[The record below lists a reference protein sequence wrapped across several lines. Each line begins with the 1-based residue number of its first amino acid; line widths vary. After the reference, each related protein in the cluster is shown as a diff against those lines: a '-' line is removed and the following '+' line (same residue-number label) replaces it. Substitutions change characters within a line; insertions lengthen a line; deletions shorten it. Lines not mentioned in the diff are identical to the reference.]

1 MWSQILQL
9 LSELSNH
16 FIFLGVAICVTLV
29 AIWAGQS
36 RLHWFWR
43 GCLVAAVLALFL
55 PVRAHE
61 PLLFFLIVAPV
72 VSLSVAWME
81 SRRECTPGDGAPAGT
96 DSTSKKPTQLSLA
109 EAFLVLALVGMGC
122 GLGSAAYRG
131 GLLMDWRCL
140 PVSALMFAA
149 VAILS
154 YRVGA
159 FSQGMPHRWAKAC
172 SYLIGAG
179 LLAWFVLR
187 GRDFSLFANT
197 SPAAPYAW
205 WGCLVLA
212 WWMIVIVWYYEM
224 RFGSPR
230 HFVALVG
237 MLIVAP
243 RIELDS
249 LGDWMFVDELFHWYQ
264 PGARFFAL
272 FVVTIA
278 YGLFAAAIVVSVAIG
293 RLAFSMKAAVWQKH
307 LARTAGVCAA
317 GLLLYSLG
325 GVFCRL
331 AWNMAQPP
339 VVMTERGQNP
349 LEQALPML
357 DEFYSLEYPGQGFVP
372 GTVPKGLD
380 RHEPGEPMAEVYAR
394 LVEQLQKPGWAPL
407 GSREASISS
416 RQSQELVLSKLTTFS
431 AVLDA
436 DAEQAMQ
443 RKDFDAA
450 MPYVMAQLQMGDNLH
465 REGFVRHRWAGA
477 LGMMRMAALRNDVS
491 TANAR
496 QVLTLLR
503 RFERDH
509 EPFDVTFQREQA
521 WEDREQ
527 NWRSGLRRLE
537 ATIRG
542 SAGNRSQ
549 MQIRSLREAD
559 HYSPTLPRLLATEL
573 ALRLYRED
581 HGRLPRELEELV
593 PQYLDSVPIDPFSDK
608 PLVYRAADGKFQL
621 YTVWTNRLDEGG
633 KTGKGDAEERAKR
646 LPVDYDLD
654 AAVRFWLKAMDDAKD
669 PAKDPAKIA
678 AKAKAARE
686 ARVQASMLK
695 HQQEGQA
702 KAAKQE

>member
-1 MWSQILQL
+1 MWSQILDIL
-9 LSELSNH
+9 GEFSNH
-16 FIFLGVAICVTLV
+16 FIFLGVAICVSLV

-43 GCLVAAVLALFL
+43 GCVVAAVLALFL

-72 VSLSVAWME
+72 VSLSVAWIE
-81 SRRECTPGDGAPAGT
+81 SRRERAPGEAAPAGAKSNRKT
-96 DSTSKKPTQLSLA
+96 TRQLSLTG
-109 EAFLVLALVGMGC
+109 AFLLLALVGMAC
-122 GLGSAAYRG
+122 GLGSAAFRG
-131 GLLMDWRCL
+131 GLLMDGSCL
-140 PVSALMFAA
+140 PFSALTFAS

-154 YRVGA
+154 YQVGTI
-159 FSQGMPHRWAKAC
+159 SQGMPHRWAL
-172 SYLIGAG
+172 SFSFIIGAG
-179 LLAWFVLR
+179 LLAWFALR
-187 GRDFSLFANT
+187 GRNAAVLANASPTALFF
-197 SPAAPYAW
+197 W
-205 WGCLVLA
+205 WGGLVLA
-212 WWMIVIVWYYEM
+212 WWVVVVVWYCEL

-237 MLIVAP
+237 MLFVAP

-249 LGDWMFVDELFHWYQ
+249 LGDWLFVDEFFHWYQ
-264 PGARFFAL
+264 PGARFYAL
-272 FVVTIA
+272 FFVTIA

-293 RLAFSMKAAVWQKH
+293 RLAFSRAASAWQKH

-325 GVFCRL
+325 GVYCRL
-331 AWNMAQPP
+331 AWTMAPP
-339 VVMTERGQNP
+339 LVAMTERGQNP

-372 GTVPKGLD
+372 GTVPKGQQ

-407 GSREASISS
+407 GSREASFSS

-436 DAEQAMQ
+436 DAEQAMK

-465 REGFVRHRWAGA
+465 REGFVMHRWAGA
-477 LGMMRMAALRNDVS
+477 SGMMRMAALRNDVS
-491 TANAR
+491 TDHAR

-503 RFERDH
+503 RFERDQ
-509 EPFDVTFQREQA
+509 EPFDMTLQREQA
-521 WEDREQ
+521 WEHREQ
-527 NWRSGLRRLE
+527 NWRSRLKRLDGS
-537 ATIRG
+537 TRG
-542 SAGNRSQ
+542 GVGNLSK
-549 MQIRSLREAD
+549 MQIRSLREGD
-559 HYSPTLPRLLATEL
+559 HFSPILPRLLATEV
-573 ALRLYRED
+573 ALRLFNED
-581 HGRLPRELEELV
+581 HGRLPRNLDELV
-593 PQYLDSVPIDPFSDK
+593 PRYLDSVPIDPFSDK
-608 PLVYRAADGKFQL
+608 PLIYRTKDDKFQL
-621 YTVWTNRLDEGG
+621 YTVWSNGLDEGG

-654 AAVRFWLKAMDDAKD
+654 TAVRFWLKAMDDAKD

-678 AKAKAARE
+678 AKAKAAQA

-702 KAAKQE
+702 KAAKPK